1 MTLEQLARL
10 ARTANRKEP
19 LVINSSSPPPIRIGL
34 SSSFGSSSP
43 PTTISL
49 RSKCPTPYD
58 QGQTSS
64 CTANAIAACRQ
75 VVSPLAYTPSRLFI
89 YARERQAEEKILTD
103 DGADPYDGLE
113 ILQQIGVCPEHSW
126 PFIPA
131 NLDLAPPEYLNSLA
145 IPGKVTSIARVDP
158 TTDGIKVALFA
169 GLPVVVGIVVYSS
182 MMGDDVAKSGQV
194 PIPSGNEQCLGGH
207 AVLVVGFNGSSFEFL
222 NSWGINWGN
231 SGFGY
236 FPTGY
241 IDAGLVQA
249 AMVISKV

>member
-1 MTLEQLARL
+1 
-10 ARTANRKEP
+10 
-19 LVINSSSPPPIRIGL
+19 
-34 SSSFGSSSP
+34 
-43 PTTISL
+43 
-49 RSKCPTPYD
+49 
-58 QGQTSS
+58 
-64 CTANAIAACRQ
+64 
-75 VVSPLAYTPSRLFI
+75 
-89 YARERQAEEKILTD
+89 
-103 DGADPYDGLE
+103 LE